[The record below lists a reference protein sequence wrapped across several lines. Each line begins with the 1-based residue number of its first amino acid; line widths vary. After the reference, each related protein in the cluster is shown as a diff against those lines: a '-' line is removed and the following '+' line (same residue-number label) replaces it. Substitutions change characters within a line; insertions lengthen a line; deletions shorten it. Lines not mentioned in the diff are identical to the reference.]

1 MIANPDLSAAIMVL
15 LVSLLVH
22 ELGHSFAAQALGLR
36 VKEIVITPLGGMA
49 SIEGLS
55 HHPLNEAKVAAAGPL
70 TNLVIAGLCALID
83 HEIAY
88 LVMIINLGIGLGN
101 LIPIFPLD
109 GGRILRGIFSAA
121 TNPVDA
127 ANCIGKI
134 SNYLCLVLIL
144 LGFKYG
150 FLLYAIA
157 ISIYC
162 FFSHKKEL
170 LSQVFATGTPP
181 SLGFDEMMKRTFAFF
196 VRGNPSQSEPTV
208 DHDESLENFGGSLEE
223 YFEDKQ

>member
-1 MIANPDLSAAIMVL
+1 MISNPGLSAAIMVL
-15 LVSLLVH
+15 LASLLVH

-36 VKEIVITPLGGMA
+36 VNEIVITPLGGMA
-49 SIEGLS
+49 SIEELS
-55 HHPLNEAKVAAAGPL
+55 HHPLSEAKVAAAGPL

-83 HEIAY
+83 HEMAY

-144 LGFKYG
+144 FGFKYG

-196 VRGNPSQSEPTV
+196 VRSNPSQSEPPV